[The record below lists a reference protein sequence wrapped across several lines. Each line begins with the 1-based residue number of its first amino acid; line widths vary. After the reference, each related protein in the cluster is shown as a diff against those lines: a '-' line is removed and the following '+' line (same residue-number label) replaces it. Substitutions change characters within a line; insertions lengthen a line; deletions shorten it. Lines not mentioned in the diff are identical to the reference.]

1 MYNFSCL
8 TEGQN
13 KASEL
18 DFLIDRYTKY
28 MRPYAKIKRLL
39 YKGESITRPK
49 EKEALLKKEE
59 ERIIRLLPNNHSLIV
74 LSEHGTNY
82 TSQEFASLIDKLAA
96 GGAQSLAFVIGSPLG
111 ISESL
116 QKQAQAVLFL
126 SPLTFPHDIAEVLLY
141 EQLYRAMT
149 ILNSKTYHY

>member
-1 MYNFSCL
+1 MYKFSCL

-28 MRPYAKIKRLL
+28 IHPYAKMRRTT
-39 YKGESITRPK
+39 YKGESITRPQ

-59 ERIIRLLPNNHSLIV
+59 ERIIRLLPANHSLIV
-74 LSEHGTNY
+74 LSEHGTAY
-82 TSQEFASLIDKLAA
+82 SSPDFASLIDRLAE
-96 GGAQSLAFVIGSPLG
+96 GGAEPLAFVIGSPLG

-116 QKQAQAVLFL
+116 KQKAKAVISL

-149 ILNSKTYHY
+149 ILNGKTYHY